1 MESEKKKLNIGH
13 NIWLVVIVI
22 FLGILL
28 GSYLLGNQNKVS
40 MILNYMEEKYHTK
53 FEYVGETNGI
63 FGDRSSFTAELTHPD
78 YPGDIILASYS
89 KKDGQ
94 KNFGDNFP
102 AVYYHND
109 AYQKIEQCLDQVFT
123 DYKLYFEIPDL
134 LLPNSDASNFTLN
147 DYLSTGYIYIPV
159 RIFVFEAL
167 NDQKFQSMMDV
178 FTREGI
184 SFQGA
189 IVEPSN
195 YNQARSITTMQD
207 FNDFIVG
214 EDRVTTW
221 FNFQLEDGTITKDVL
236 ISYGV
241 NKKEFNRK

>member
-1 MESEKKKLNIGH
+1 M
-13 NIWLVVIVI
+13 
-22 FLGILL
+22 
-28 GSYLLGNQNKVS
+28 NQ
-40 MILNYMEEKYHTK
+40 L
-53 FEYVGETNGI
+53 
-63 FGDRSSFTAELTHPD
+63 
-78 YPGDIILASYS
+78 
-89 KKDGQ
+89 
-94 KNFGDNFP
+94 
-102 AVYYHND
+102 
-109 AYQKIEQCLDQVFT
+109 FT